1 MSPKNYCAHFFLS
14 RLDYC
19 NSLLVG
25 HPKYLLSKL
34 QKVQN
39 NVTTTR
45 LIFKHPDLPTSHLM
59 TYASCSS
66 LATYWAENWIQVVCL
81 SELFTFTLPP
91 DSSLFCRHPSV
102 LNTILPNKVQWSALS
117 LTRLQLFG
125 TSSLFCPSF
134 YLHHFVQIFLEN
146 LSLLKSHF
154 FSPIV
159 LTLCVYVCVCWR
171 CMHWILKIC
180 AFKERVSIY
189 SLCRLG
195 TLSIHYYYYTLWSV
209 TTTNYYRFRSELWF
223 LYLFCKSC
231 IPAEKCHTTVSVFD
245 QQTCERQDLDAE
257 ASSPVLTSST
267 HNYSAKQ
274 TNAKCTG

>member
-1 MSPKNYCAHFFLS
+1 MLFT
-14 RLDYC
+14 
-19 NSLLVG
+19 G
-25 HPKYLLSKL
+25 YLLSREL
-34 QKVQN
+34 N
-39 NVTTTR
+39 TSC
-45 LIFKHPDLPTSHLM
+45 LPFRTFHL
-59 TYASCSS
+59 YASSRQLALLQTPECSEYHPSKQSPVVSTLSYQTPVIWNQLPVSVRHSTSIISFKSS
-66 LATYWAENWIQVVCL
+66 L
-81 SELFTFTLPP
+81 
-91 DSSLFCRHPSV
+91 
-102 LNTILPNKVQWSALS
+102 K
-117 LTRLQLFG
+117 
-125 TSSLFCPSF
+125 
-134 YLHHFVQIFLEN
+134 IFLFLKAISSVP
-146 LSLLKSHF
+146 LSWHM
-154 FSPIV
+154 
-159 LTLCVYVCVCWR
+159 TLCVYVCVCACVCLR